1 MAGLLTDAE
10 DFRNRERRAIQ
21 RKAMAGRDAR
31 LTDEEKRALE
41 RRMPLFREQGMAT
54 ERAIGDVATLNG
66 MLADPEKSLSPGPA
80 IREAIRD
87 PSIATV
93 ANAGLQTA
101 VGAGAPKVAL
111 GLLAGG
117 YGTAAAKDAGMLDA
131 SANAQTVR
139 QSNAAANAAKAGAA
153 AEVQKLQAQTE
164 ASRQAAA
171 IEAER
176 EKSRLALDKATRE
189 QEEYNRA
196 VGKAETLRNDEL
208 ARDRRFS
215 ETAVGKVYDKTGGAA
230 AFMAP
235 FAVGVAQRMAQG
247 PGGGLLSKYVA
258 PFAEGAAAAYGV
270 NSLPLYYDAYA
281 TEASN
286 PTKQAYSVYGREL
299 PAGHPRK
306 EEALRYA
313 GPEDKG
319 GLPDANPV
327 RTVAQRELNE
337 GLFKRLGM
345 SAIEG
350 TMAPLGY
357 TAANIPRRMAS
368 KVGEMVEGVSALP
381 GRSATGYAR
390 GMTDAAQAQAGLVN
404 ARNAI
409 PAQAPRMPMQPPPA
423 TPEIIPPTPSPMPLA
438 PPRQAQTFSIDPP
451 APSPAAPATRNR
463 FDPSVYGVGAVGAGA
478 GAAAMS
484 DSAEADTA
492 VLAEL
497 VRRGKLPPEVLRP
510 YLGLLAQ

>member
-31 LTDEEKRALE
+31 LSEDEKRALE

-230 AFMAP
+230 AFLAP
-235 FAVGVAQRMAQG
+235 FAVGAINRVGAKA
-247 PGGGLLSKYVA
+247 GGLLSRYA
-258 PFAEGAAAAYGV
+258 IPFAEGAAAAYGV
-270 NSLPLYYDAYA
+270 NSLPLYYDAYG

-327 RTVAQRELNE
+327 RTTAQRELND
-337 GLFKRLGM
+337 GLWKRLGM

-368 KVGEMVEGVSALP
+368 KVGEMVEGVSTLP

-409 PAQAPRMPMQPPPA
+409 PAPAPRMPMQPPPA
-423 TPEIIPPTPSPMPLA
+423 PPEVIPPAPSPMPLA
-438 PPRQAQTFSIDPP
+438 PPRQAQTFNMDPP

-484 DSAEADTA
+484 DRAEADPA

>member
-31 LTDEEKRALE
+31 LSEDEKRALE

-54 ERAIGDVATLNG
+54 ERAIGDAAAMPIRAVHSYAS
-66 MLADPEKSLSPGPA
+66 DPEKSLSPGPA

-93 ANAGLQTA
+93 TNAGLQTA
-101 VGAGAPKVAL
+101 VGAGAPKVAI

-117 YGTAAAKDAGMLDA
+117 YGAAAAKDAGMFDS

-139 QSNAAANAAKAGAA
+139 QSNAAANA
-153 AEVQKLQAQTE
+153 EVKKLQAQTE
-164 ASRQAAA
+164 ATRQAAA
-171 IEAER
+171 IEAQR
-176 EKSRLALDKATRE
+176 RASGLAADKQERE

-235 FAVGVAQRMAQG
+235 FAVGVAQRAAQG
-247 PGGGLLSKYVA
+247 PGGGLLSKYAA
-258 PFAEGAAAAYGV
+258 PFVEGAAAAYGV

-286 PTKQAYSVYGREL
+286 PTKQAYGVYGREL

-327 RTVAQRELNE
+327 RTVAQRELND
-337 GLFKRLGM
+337 GLWKRLGM

-409 PAQAPRMPMQPPPA
+409 PAPAPRMPLQPPPA
-423 TPEIIPPTPSPMPLA
+423 PPEVMPPAPSPMPLA

-484 DSAEADTA
+484 DRAEADPA